1 MQPSPSGR
9 AGNDHLGHTMS
20 AQPEDL
26 TNYRLGMIEKTLQSI
41 AESLDRL
48 ATLEAQHSQT
58 RETLARF
65 FAAIEKSDERV
76 ARIEREMPTLKLI
89 RGWVISGVISLIG
102 LVALMIAKLFVINVA

>member
-1 MQPSPSGR
+1 MATP
-9 AGNDHLGHTMS
+9 
-20 AQPEDL
+20 PEDL
-26 TNYRLGMIEKTLQSI
+26 TNYRLEMIEKTLQAI

-58 RETLARF
+58 RETLGRF
-65 FAAIEKSDERV
+65 FNAIEKYDDRV

-102 LVALMIAKLFVINVA
+102 LVALMIAKLFVLNVA

>member
-1 MQPSPSGR
+1 MATP
-9 AGNDHLGHTMS
+9 
-20 AQPEDL
+20 PENL
-26 TNYRLGMIEKTLQSI
+26 TNYRLEMIEKTLHAI

-65 FAAIEKSDERV
+65 FGSIEKYDERV

-102 LVALMIAKLFVINVA
+102 LVALMIAKLFVVNVA